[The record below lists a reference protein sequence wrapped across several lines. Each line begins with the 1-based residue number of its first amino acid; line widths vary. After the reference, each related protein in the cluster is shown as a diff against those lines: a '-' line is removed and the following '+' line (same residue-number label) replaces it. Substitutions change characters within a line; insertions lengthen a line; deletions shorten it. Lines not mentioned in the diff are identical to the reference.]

1 MSVCGMC
8 VINAQIDKLLLHF
21 VDDLPACRFVLLLE
35 ILGVTSYKKD
45 AYALDFVRDVITYE
59 ICLC

>member
-1 MSVCGMC
+1 MC

-35 ILGVTSYKKD
+35 ILGITSYKD
-45 AYALDFVRDVITYE
+45 AYALDYVRDITYVMF
-59 ICLC
+59 LC